1 MIHVEFK
8 DFQDMLS
15 FAGQLLGQV
24 EGEKAMQPPIQPVT
38 QQAPVMPV
46 QPAPTV
52 PTVPVQPT
60 TPVTSVQSVA
70 PVVPTQPTVPTAPV
84 QPVTPVAPTQ
94 STVPTASV
102 TYTPDDLA
110 RAAFALMDSGRQQE
124 LIGLLQQFGVNAI
137 PELKP
142 EQFGAFATALRGMGA
157 QI

>member
-1 MIHVEFK
+1 MIHVDFK

-15 FAGQLLGQV
+15 FARQLLGQV
-24 EGEKAMQPPIQPVT
+24 EGEKAMQPQRQPVM
-38 QQAPVMPV
+38 QQ
-46 QPAPTV
+46 
-52 PTVPVQPT
+52 
-60 TPVTSVQSVA
+60 A
-70 PVVPTQPTVPTAPV
+70 PVVPTQAAAPVAPV
-84 QPVTPVAPTQ
+84 QAAAPVTPIQAAAPVASAQPA
-94 STVPTASV
+94 VPTTSV

>member
-1 MIHVEFK
+1 MIHVDFK

-15 FAGQLLGQV
+15 FARQLLGQV
-24 EGEKAMQPPIQPVT
+24 EGEKAMQPQRQPVM
-38 QQAPVMPV
+38 QQ
-46 QPAPTV
+46 
-52 PTVPVQPT
+52 
-60 TPVTSVQSVA
+60 A
-70 PVVPTQPTVPTAPV
+70 PVVPTQPAA
-84 QPVTPVAPTQ
+84 PVTPVQATAPVASAQ
-94 STVPTASV
+94 PAVSTTPVQAAAPMASV

>member
-1 MIHVEFK
+1 MIHVDFK

-15 FAGQLLGQV
+15 FARQLLGQV
-24 EGEKAMQPPIQPVT
+24 EGEKAMQPQRQPVM
-38 QQAPVMPV
+38 QQ
-46 QPAPTV
+46 
-52 PTVPVQPT
+52 
-60 TPVTSVQSVA
+60 A
-70 PVVPTQPTVPTAPV
+70 PVVPTQPAAPVAPV
-84 QPVTPVAPTQ
+84 QAAAPVTPVQATAPVVSAQPAVSTTPVQ
-94 STVPTASV
+94 AAAPMAPVQATVPTTSV

>member
-1 MIHVEFK
+1 MIHVDFK

-15 FAGQLLGQV
+15 FARQLLGQV
-24 EGEKAMQPPIQPVT
+24 EGEKAMQPQRQPVM
-38 QQAPVMPV
+38 QQ
-46 QPAPTV
+46 
-52 PTVPVQPT
+52 
-60 TPVTSVQSVA
+60 A
-70 PVVPTQPTVPTAPV
+70 PVVPTQPAA
-84 QPVTPVAPTQ
+84 PVTPVQAAAPVASAQPAVSTTPVQ
-94 STVPTASV
+94 AAAPMAPVQATVPTTSV

>member
-1 MIHVEFK
+1 MIHVDFK

-15 FAGQLLGQV
+15 FARQLLGQV
-24 EGEKAMQPPIQPVT
+24 EGEKAMQPQSQPVMQQVPVVPIQPA
-38 QQAPVMPV
+38 APVTPV
-46 QPAPTV
+46 QPAAPV
-52 PTVPVQPT
+52 APVQPAAPT
-60 TPVTSVQSVA
+60 TPVQAAATMA
-70 PVVPTQPTVPTAPV
+70 PVQATVPT
-84 QPVTPVAPTQ
+84 T
-94 STVPTASV
+94 SV

>member
-1 MIHVEFK
+1 MIHVDFK

-15 FAGQLLGQV
+15 FARQLLGQV
-24 EGEKAMQPPIQPVT
+24 EGEKAMQPQRQPVM
-38 QQAPVMPV
+38 QQ
-46 QPAPTV
+46 
-52 PTVPVQPT
+52 
-60 TPVTSVQSVA
+60 A
-70 PVVPTQPTVPTAPV
+70 PVVPTQPAA
-84 QPVTPVAPTQ
+84 PVTPVQAAAPVTPIQ
-94 STVPTASV
+94 AAVPTTPVQAAPMAPVQATIPTTPV

>member
-1 MIHVEFK
+1 MIHVDFK

-15 FAGQLLGQV
+15 FARQLLGQV
-24 EGEKAMQPPIQPVT
+24 EGEKAMQPQRQPVM
-38 QQAPVMPV
+38 QQ
-46 QPAPTV
+46 
-52 PTVPVQPT
+52 
-60 TPVTSVQSVA
+60 A
-70 PVVPTQPTVPTAPV
+70 PVVPTQPAA
-84 QPVTPVAPTQ
+84 PVTPVQAAAPVTPVQ
-94 STVPTASV
+94 ATAPVASAQPAVSTTPVQATVPTASV

-142 EQFGAFATALRGMGA
+142 EQFGTFATALRGMGA

>member
-1 MIHVEFK
+1 MIHVDFK

-15 FAGQLLGQV
+15 FARQLLGQV
-24 EGEKAMQPPIQPVT
+24 EGEKAMQPQRQPVM
-38 QQAPVMPV
+38 QQ
-46 QPAPTV
+46 
-52 PTVPVQPT
+52 
-60 TPVTSVQSVA
+60 A
-70 PVVPTQPTVPTAPV
+70 PVVPTQPAAPVAPVQATAPVVPPQTAVPTTPVQPVASVAPV
-84 QPVTPVAPTQ
+84 QPV
-94 STVPTASV
+94 VPTTSV

>member
-1 MIHVEFK
+1 MIHVDFK

-15 FAGQLLGQV
+15 FARQLLGQV
-24 EGEKAMQPPIQPVT
+24 EGEKAMQPQRQPVM
-38 QQAPVMPV
+38 QQA
-46 QPAPTV
+46 T
-52 PTVPVQPT
+52 
-60 TPVTSVQSVA
+60 
-70 PVVPTQPTVPTAPV
+70 VVPTQPAAPVAPVQPAAPVAPAQPTAPV
-84 QPVTPVAPTQ
+84 VPPQTAVPTTPVQPVASVAPIQ
-94 STVPTASV
+94 PVVPTTSV

>member
-1 MIHVEFK
+1 MIHVDFK

-15 FAGQLLGQV
+15 FARQLLGQV
-24 EGEKAMQPPIQPVT
+24 EGDKAMQPQSQPVM
-38 QQAPVMPV
+38 QQ
-46 QPAPTV
+46 
-52 PTVPVQPT
+52 
-60 TPVTSVQSVA
+60 A
-70 PVVPTQPTVPTAPV
+70 PVVPTQPAAPVAPVQPAAPVAPAQPTAPVIPTQPAVPTAPA
-84 QPVTPVAPTQ
+84 QSVTPVAPTQ
-94 STVPTASV
+94 ATVPTTSV

>member
-1 MIHVEFK
+1 MIHVDFK

-15 FAGQLLGQV
+15 FARQLLGQV
-24 EGEKAMQPPIQPVT
+24 EGETTMQPQSQPVM
-38 QQAPVMPV
+38 QQV
-46 QPAPTV
+46 
-52 PTVPVQPT
+52 
-60 TPVTSVQSVA
+60 
-70 PVVPTQPTVPTAPV
+70 PVVPTQPAAPVAPV
-84 QPVTPVAPTQ
+84 QPAAPVAPAQPAVPTTPVQ
-94 STVPTASV
+94 AVAPMAPVQATVPTTSV